1 LLKEDEQKPVF
12 CQKPAICSFF
22 AAKKDEQKPVFRFH
36 GDLLYRNLPESFYRS
51 AF

>member
-1 LLKEDEQKPVF
+1 MSKNLSFVKNQLF
-12 CQKPAICSFF
+12 AHFF